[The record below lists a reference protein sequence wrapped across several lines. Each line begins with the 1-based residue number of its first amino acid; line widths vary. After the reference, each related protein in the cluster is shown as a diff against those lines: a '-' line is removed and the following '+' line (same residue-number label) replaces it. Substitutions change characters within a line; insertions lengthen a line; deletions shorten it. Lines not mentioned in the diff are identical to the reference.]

1 MPLLIIWLLINIAAT
16 VFWLY
21 KAFHSDEWTSL
32 FLYPEIHDKLEDEE
46 VGLVGKLFI
55 DILFSII
62 FLPAMVL
69 YFTVIFMILA
79 LALVLFIIDMLFV
92 RIFGKK

>member
-21 KAFHSDEWTSL
+21 KAFHSDEWISL
-32 FLYPEIHDKLEDEE
+32 FLYPEIHGRLEDEE
-46 VGLVGKLFI
+46 VGLIGKFFI
-55 DILFSII
+55 DILFSTI
-62 FLPAMVL
+62 FLPAIVL

-79 LALVLFIIDMLFV
+79 LALILFIIEMLFV
-92 RIFGKK
+92 RFFGKK

>member
-1 MPLLIIWLLINIAAT
+1 MPLLIIWLLINIAAV

-21 KAFHSDEWTSL
+21 KAFHSDDWISL

-46 VGLVGKLFI
+46 VGLAGKLFI

-69 YFTVIFMILA
+69 YFTAVFIILT
-79 LALVLFIIDMLFV
+79 LASVLFIIQMFFV
-92 RIFGKK
+92 RIFSKK

>member
-1 MPLLIIWLLINIAAT
+1 MPLLIIWLLINIAAV

-21 KAFHSDEWTSL
+21 KAFHTDEWLSL

-46 VGLVGKLFI
+46 VGLIGKLFI

-62 FLPAMVL
+62 FLPAIVL
-69 YFTVIFMILA
+69 YFIAIFIILA
-79 LALVLFIIDMLFV
+79 LASLLFIIEMFFV